1 MYYIN
6 TPHSTLFQEF
16 ADEILQFFKFFA
28 RKITLQDKKFAEL
41 RKKCYISCLYLCAI
55 NMGVFAM
62 LLGMSDPWVAAAY
75 LANIVVTIICVIY
88 GAVNYNTGDDS
99 ENVK

>member
-1 MYYIN
+1 
-6 TPHSTLFQEF
+6 
-16 ADEILQFFKFFA
+16 
-28 RKITLQDKKFAEL
+28 
-41 RKKCYISCLYLCAI
+41 
-55 NMGVFAM
+55 M

-99 ENVK
+99 EDVK